1 MSSSTLRRAKKAK
14 DDEFYTAYEDVQKE
28 VDHYADC
35 FKGKT
40 VYCPCDNPH
49 RSNFTRYFLLNFKR
63 LGLRRLICTSY
74 NSQELPL
81 GQGGLFAG
89 KMRRGLVL
97 DVSVGTSER
106 RLESFIAKHVNELKG
121 DGDFRSNECS
131 HYFEQ
136 ADAVVT
142 NPPFS
147 LIQPFFARAS
157 RKQYL
162 FICPITALD
171 YASVF
176 PYIKRGLARTGY
188 TYASSPFIRD
198 DGSTERLSNCVWLTN
213 LPVDFSVRRKP
224 ECVVYKPGNYEKYDA
239 TYYGQPILH
248 IKSNAEIPSDY
259 YGLMGVPLTFLCDY
273 DTSDFEVVARTSE
286 DKCSVRRI
294 VNGKFVFSR
303 IIVRRH
309 DRKKDKSV

>member
-1 MSSSTLRRAKKAK
+1 MAISTLNRARKAK

-81 GQGGLFAG
+81 GQGGLFAD
-89 KMRRGLVL
+89 KRRRGLVL

-106 RLESFIAKHVNELKG
+106 LLESFIAKHVNELKG

-131 HYFEQ
+131 HYFKQ
-136 ADAVVT
+136 ADVVVT

-147 LIQPFFARAS
+147 LIQSFFARVS
-157 RKQYL
+157 IKQYL
-162 FICPITALD
+162 FVCPLTALR
-171 YASVF
+171 YVSVF

-198 DGSTERLSNCVWLTN
+198 DGESEQLRNCVWLTN

-224 ECVVYKPGNYEKYDA
+224 SCVAYKPGNYDRYDA
-239 TYYGQPILH
+239 TYRGQPILY

-259 YGLMGVPLTFLCDY
+259 YGLMGVPITFLCDY
-273 DTSDFEVVARTSE
+273 DTSDFEIVTRTSNA
-286 DKCSVRRI
+286 KCSVCDI
-294 VNGKFVFSR
+294 VNGKHVYSR
-303 IIVRRH
+303 IIIRRH

>member
-1 MSSSTLRRAKKAK
+1 M
-14 DDEFYTAYEDVQKE
+14 
-28 VDHYADC
+28 
-35 FKGKT
+35 
-40 VYCPCDNPH
+40 
-49 RSNFTRYFLLNFKR
+49 
-63 LGLRRLICTSY
+63 
-74 NSQELPL
+74 
-81 GQGGLFAG
+81 
-89 KMRRGLVL
+89 
-97 DVSVGTSER
+97 
-106 RLESFIAKHVNELKG
+106 SFIAKHVNELKG

-136 ADAVVT
+136 ADVVVT

-147 LIQPFFARAS
+147 LIQPFFARVS
-157 RKQYL
+157 LRQYL
-162 FICPITALD
+162 FICPITVLH

-213 LPVDFSVRRKP
+213 LPVDFSAKRKL
-224 ECVVYKPGNYEKYDA
+224 ERVAYKSVNYDKYDA
-239 TYYGQPILH
+239 MYRGQPILY

-259 YGLMGVPLTFLCDY
+259 YGLMGVPITFLCDY
-273 DTSDFEVVARTSE
+273 DTSDFEVVARTS
-286 DKCSVRRI
+286 DNKGAIRDVI
-294 VNGKFVFSR
+294 NGKLVFSR